1 MKRAILLSISIL
13 FLGCFFGKAQTA
25 QKETSPSGPDKIEAY
40 YFHFN
45 ARCETCRAVESEAK
59 AYILGLYPGRA
70 TFKAINLDDASSKPI
85 ADKLKIS
92 GQTLL
97 VVRGDKQINLTNEGF
112 MYATS
117 NPDKLKAVIKQKV
130 DGLLVR

>member
-13 FLGCFFGKAQTA
+13 FLGCFFGKAQTS
-25 QKETSPSGPDKIEAY
+25 QKETSPSGSEKIEAY

-59 AYILGLYPGRA
+59 ADILSLYPGRA
-70 TFKAINLDDASSKPI
+70 TFRAINLDEISSKAI
-85 ADKLKIS
+85 AEKLKVS

-97 VVRGDKQINLTNEGF
+97 IVKGDKQINLTNEGF
-112 MYATS
+112 LYATT
-117 NPDKLKAVIKQKV
+117 NPTKLKSVIKQKV
-130 DGLLVR
+130 DGLLDL